1 MANQIIADNRD
12 PTNSLLEHYASI
24 LANFNSRMTLRE
36 AEDAYTLDHGE
47 LRAAIENGRI
57 KYFKAGKTQYRVG
70 PMHLAEYIEKY
81 RTFQNDPLPS

>member
-1 MANQIIADNRD
+1 MPDNTLPEKRSPTEELMADYSA
-12 PTNSLLEHYASI
+12 I
-24 LANFNSRMTLRE
+24 LANFKCRMTLRE

-47 LRAAIENGRI
+47 LRAAIDKGHI

-81 RTFQNDPLPS
+81 RTLQNDPSPC